1 MKKKLL
7 MIVPIVFLLALVA
20 FVVYR
25 NPPTTPISIQLDMFK
40 IDRNCNEKGK
50 VSLTLTGEW
59 IKPLFEDER
68 LEITAS
74 EIDGLSRLSLSYD
87 NETFPGSVP
96 KQLPG
101 LTLQEC
107 YGYAFN
113 SADNQPEFCS
123 VVFSPDLERWMLA
136 FDKMYYVGSTNSE
149 DTLEVLY
156 DYFMPKIIGSWA
168 GDPSEKNLWQYF
180 GRWVTPEGHAKETV
194 DLKLKFE
201 VEKIEED
208 VEALN
213 LYFKASKDFPY
224 QFNDDDLYAT
234 SSDGIL
240 PYFTTTGYTTKT
252 ETGEQVLFHLAY
264 DKEKNWSVFVWEDR
278 PDRYLIVAGKPQFDS
293 QEILAHF
300 KSFLDLLPYN
310 E

>member
-7 MIVPIVFLLALVA
+7 LLIPLLLLLALV
-20 FVVYR
+20 VLVIYW
-25 NPPTTPISIQLDMFK
+25 NPVTTPISVQLDMYK
-40 IDRNCNEKGK
+40 IDRNCNEKGMFP
-50 VSLTLTGEW
+50 LTLTGEW

-68 LEITAS
+68 LELTFS
-74 EIDGLSRLSLSYD
+74 EFDGLSRLSLSYD

-96 KQLPG
+96 KPLPG

-113 SADNQPEFCS
+113 SADNQTEFCS

-136 FDKMYYVGSTNSE
+136 FDKVYYVGSTNSE

-156 DYFMPKIIGSWA
+156 DYFMPRIIGSWA
-168 GDPSEKNLWQYF
+168 GDPSEQDLWQYF
-180 GRWVTPEGHAKETV
+180 GTWVTPEGNSKGTV

-201 VEKIEED
+201 VEKNEEA
-208 VEALN
+208 VEVLD
-213 LYFKASKDFPY
+213 LYFNAPKDFLY
-224 QFNDDDLYAT
+224 KFNDDDLYAT
-234 SSDGIL
+234 SGDGLL
-240 PYFTTTGYTTKT
+240 PYFTSTGYTSKA

-278 PDRYLIVAGKPQFDS
+278 PDRYLIVAGKPQFDT
-293 QEILAHF
+293 QEITAHF
-300 KSFLDLLPYN
+300 KDFFDIFI
-310 E
+310 